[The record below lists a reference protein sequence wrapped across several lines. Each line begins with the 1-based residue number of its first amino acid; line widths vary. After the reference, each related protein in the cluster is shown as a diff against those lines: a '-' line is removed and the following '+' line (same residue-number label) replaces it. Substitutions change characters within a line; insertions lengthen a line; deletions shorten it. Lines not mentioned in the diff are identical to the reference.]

1 MATCATVSAGG
12 AGWRPVA
19 GQTGC
24 DRNAE
29 GKCSRQGWHRRL
41 YVGERFHAREAGAED
56 VSAADGTGGIL
67 EALLI
72 AVVEVTEFFV
82 FEGG

>member
-1 MATCATVSAGG
+1 MQVKQDATGTPKG
-12 AGWRPVA
+12 
-19 GQTGC
+19 
-24 DRNAE
+24 NALVKDGIHDVVE
-29 GKCSRQGWHRRL
+29 RRL

>member
-1 MATCATVSAGG
+1 MQVKQDATGSPKG
-12 AGWRPVA
+12 
-19 GQTGC
+19 
-24 DRNAE
+24 NAVVE
-29 GKCSRQGWHRRL
+29 DGVHDLVERRL
-41 YVGERFHAREAGAED
+41 DVGERFHAREAGAED